1 MIEKVKRLLTGETL
15 RYLIF
20 GVLTVIVNTV
30 SFKLLNLM
38 MGDIAANTVAFF
50 IAVLF
55 AYWTNSQFVFRTG
68 MAWRSFAEFMAMRI
82 CTLPIDDG
90 GMWLLLKLGVND
102 LIAKVFVNAVIIILN
117 YLASKLFI
125 FKKK

>member
-1 MIEKVKRLLTGETL
+1 MIEKVKKLLTGETL

-30 SFKLLNLM
+30 SFKLLNLL
-38 MGDIAANTVAFF
+38 MGDIAANTIAFF

-55 AYWTNSQFVFRTG
+55 AYWTNSRFVFRTG
-68 MAWRSFAEFMAMRI
+68 MAWKSFWEFMAMRI

-90 GMWLLLKLGVND
+90 GMWMLLRLGVND
-102 LIAKVFVNAVIIILN
+102 LVAKVFVNAVIIVLN

>member
-1 MIEKVKRLLTGETL
+1 MTEKLKTFLKGETF

-30 SFKLLNLM
+30 SFKLLNLV
-38 MGDIAANTVAFF
+38 MGDIASNTLAFF

-55 AYWTNSQFVFRTG
+55 AYWTNSQFVFCTG
-68 MAWRSFAEFMAMRI
+68 SSWKSFVEFMTMRI

-90 GMWLLLKLGVND
+90 GMWLLLNAGVND
-102 LIAKVFVNAVIIILN
+102 LIAKTMVNAIIIVLN

>member
-1 MIEKVKRLLTGETL
+1 MIEKVKNLLTGETL

-30 SFKLLNLM
+30 SFKLLNLF

-55 AYWTNSQFVFRTG
+55 AYWTNSMFVFRTG
-68 MAWRSFAEFMAMRI
+68 IAWRSFAEFMVMRV

-90 GMWLLLKLGVND
+90 GMWLLLNLGVND
-102 LIAKVFVNAVIIILN
+102 LIAKVFVNGVIIVIN